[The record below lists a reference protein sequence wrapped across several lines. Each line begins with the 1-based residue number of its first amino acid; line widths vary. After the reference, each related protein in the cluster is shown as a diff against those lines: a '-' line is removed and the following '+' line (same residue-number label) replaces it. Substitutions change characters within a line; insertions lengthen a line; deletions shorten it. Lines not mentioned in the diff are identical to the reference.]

1 MQRSGLLSEDRI
13 WSQNMEINFGKW
25 IKLQL
30 QQNKITDEWLHYVSG
45 LGVGAVRR
53 WAKLGQTPRIDKF
66 LIICEV
72 LSNERGISIDDII
85 WEALET
91 IPAYRAAKERQSKR
105 EVS

>member
-1 MQRSGLLSEDRI
+1 MQRSEILSEDRRGGK
-13 WSQNMEINFGKW
+13 NMEINFGKW
-25 IKLQL
+25 IKQQL
-30 QQNKITDEWLHYVSG
+30 KQNKITDEWIHHVSG

-91 IPAYRAAKERQSKR
+91 IPAYRAAKARQAK

>member
-1 MQRSGLLSEDRI
+1 
-13 WSQNMEINFGKW
+13 MEMNFGRW
-25 IKLQL
+25 IEKQL
-30 QQNKITDEWLHYVSG
+30 QQNQITDSWLTYVTG